1 MCTHTRAPKVIQK
14 VKSEGF
20 FLASFTAR
28 PDKEVQGLSMH
39 NGRID
44 QDISQTPTLDLSGE
58 KNVFSKKRIYI
69 LYSRTDC
76 RSVTMVTPQSN
87 PKLHAGLK

>member
-44 QDISQTPTLDLSGE
+44 QDISQTPTLDLLGKKMFSQRSG
-58 KNVFSKKRIYI
+58 FTFY
-69 LYSRTDC
+69 
-76 RSVTMVTPQSN
+76 TPALTADLSLWSPLSQTPN
-87 PKLHAGLK
+87 YMQG